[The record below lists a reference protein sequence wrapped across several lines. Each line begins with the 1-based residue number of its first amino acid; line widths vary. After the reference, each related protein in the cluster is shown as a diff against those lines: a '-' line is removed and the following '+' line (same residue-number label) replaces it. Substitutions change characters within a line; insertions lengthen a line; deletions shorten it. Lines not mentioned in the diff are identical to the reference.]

1 MLAIVGYGALT
12 AAKIVG
18 EIAHAVRFRSKD
30 TPATTAPHRCR
41 CGRLNIGNT
50 PHRLGSSTVSPPL
63 RELLERRR
71 SNGDGGMEAL
81 RILCAS
87 RLAPEVAQSAF
98 TVRGWRGP
106 SDSGYPSPV
115 DVFGK

>member
-30 TPATTAPHRCR
+30 TPATTAPHRRR

-81 RILCAS
+81 RILKRRLSDVVYRTMITDQIAQAGHCLTEELGILS
-87 RLAPEVAQSAF
+87 R
-98 TVRGWRGP
+98 
-106 SDSGYPSPV
+106 
-115 DVFGK
+115 